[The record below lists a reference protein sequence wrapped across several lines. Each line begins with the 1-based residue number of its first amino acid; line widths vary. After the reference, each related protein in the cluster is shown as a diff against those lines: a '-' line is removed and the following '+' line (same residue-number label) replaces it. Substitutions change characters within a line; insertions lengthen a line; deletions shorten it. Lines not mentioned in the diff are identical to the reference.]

1 MLGKKEHGDQM
12 NSRHVAEA
20 FIDRCIE
27 ERSRLVGELQSYEP
41 LGVMRLWR
49 GRSTDHLSE
58 VTDER
63 IDALQRQLAILD
75 ATIEFAATIGR
86 TL

>member
-1 MLGKKEHGDQM
+1 M

-49 GRSTDHLSE
+49 GLSTDHLSE

-63 IDALQRQLAILD
+63 IDALQRQLAVLD

-86 TL
+86 AL